1 MFLNLF
7 DVMFTG
13 LIIELGEVVSLEK
26 KTGSIRL
33 SLRANEVVKDA
44 APGDSIAINGAC
56 LTAVNIEKDVLSFDV
71 SYETLKST
79 NLGNLKRGDRV
90 NLEPSLRPNSKL
102 GGHFVTGHVEDI
114 GKRRSKTPL
123 GNALRISIETPD
135 NVLRYLVEKG
145 SVAVDCIS
153 LTVVVVL
160 KDAVSV
166 VIIPHTAKLT
176 TIGFKNVGDTVNL
189 EPDILGKYVAK
200 FLAGNQQSSVN
211 NQDKDKELL
220 SALKQSGFIS

>member
-1 MFLNLF
+1 
-7 DVMFTG
+7 MFTG
-13 LIIELGEVVSLEK
+13 LIIELGEIVSLEK
-26 KTGSIRL
+26 KTESARL

-44 APGDSIAINGAC
+44 ALGDSIAINGVC
-56 LTAVNIEKDVLSFDV
+56 LTAVNIEKDILYFDV
-71 SYETLKST
+71 SFETLKST

-90 NLEPSLRPNSKL
+90 NLEPSLRPNSKI

-114 GKRRSKTPL
+114 GKIRSKTPL
-123 GNALRISIETPD
+123 GNAVRIEIETQD

-145 SVAVDCIS
+145 SVAVDGIS
-153 LTVVVVL
+153 LTVVDVL
-160 KDAVSV
+160 KDAFSV

-200 FLAGNQQSSVN
+200 FLAGSQQSAVSSQN
-211 NQDKDKELL
+211 KDKELL